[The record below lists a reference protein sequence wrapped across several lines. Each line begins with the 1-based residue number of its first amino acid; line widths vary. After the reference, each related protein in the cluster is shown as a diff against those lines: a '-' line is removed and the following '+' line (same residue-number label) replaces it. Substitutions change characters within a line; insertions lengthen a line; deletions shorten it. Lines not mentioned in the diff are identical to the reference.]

1 MDWLQRLGATVHPFA
16 PSNGDCRID
25 APLLLRHTNRSVDPL
40 GKGFRDAVID
50 NLPAAVFC
58 KDASD
63 AFRFV
68 LWNKRQEEITG
79 IRRED
84 ALGKTDYD
92 IFPSWAANQ
101 FRRVDEYVMLTG
113 DTLDIPEEEVDTGGS
128 SGSSFWLHTVKVPI
142 TDPTSGRSL
151 LLGISEDITERK
163 HLDLSLTRTSEELKE
178 TQLQLIQAE
187 KLESIGRLAAG
198 VAHEVKNPLALIL
211 MGVEYLDGGIDPE
224 DANLPIII
232 KEMREAVSRADN
244 IIRGLVDF
252 SSSRQLD
259 LKLQDVRPILD
270 HALLL
275 VRHEIT
281 RGSIQMNT
289 HYAPD
294 LPQAVVDSSKFEQ
307 VLVNLLINAVHAL
320 QDVASPMLW
329 IRAYAE
335 QLHDI
340 PPDLGSRTAE
350 RLRSGDYV
358 VTVVIEDNGSGIPEE
373 KLTKIFDPFFTTK
386 PTGIGTGLGL
396 SVVRNIIEL
405 HKGRIEIANR
415 AEGGVRAT
423 IQLRTQASSGT

>member
-1 MDWLQRLGATVHPFA
+1 M
-16 PSNGDCRID
+16 
-25 APLLLRHTNRSVDPL
+25 DPL

-63 AFRFV
+63 EFRFV

-79 IRRED
+79 ISREH

-92 IFPSWAANQ
+92 LFPSWAANQ

-113 DTLDIPEEEVDTGGS
+113 DTLDIPEEEVQTDGP
-128 SGSSFWLHTVKVPI
+128 SGSFWLHTVKVPI
-142 TDPTSGRSL
+142 TDPSSGRSL

-163 HLDLSLTRTSEELKE
+163 QLDQNLTRTSEELKE

-211 MGVEYLDGGIDPE
+211 MGVEYLDGGIDPHDE
-224 DANLPIII
+224 NLPVII
-232 KEMREAVSRADN
+232 KEMRDAVTRADN

-259 LKLQDVRPILD
+259 LQCQDVRPIIE
-270 HALLL
+270 HATML
-275 VRHEIT
+275 VRHEVT
-281 RGSIQMNT
+281 RASIQMECEF
-289 HYAPD
+289 PD
-294 LPQAVVDSSKFEQ
+294 QLPPALVDASKFEQ

-320 QDVASPMLW
+320 QDRERPEIC
-329 IRAYAE
+329 IRTHSE
-335 QLHDI
+335 RLKDV
-340 PPDLGSRTAE
+340 PPDLGSRSKE
-350 RLRSGDYV
+350 RMRTGDEVIV
-358 VTVVIEDNGSGIPEE
+358 VEILDNGSGIPDD

-405 HKGRIEIANR
+405 HKGRIEIHNR
-415 AEGGVRAT
+415 PEGGVCAQIVLRA
-423 IQLRTQASSGT
+423 QS